1 MNDYFLKK
9 YFAPLPFA
17 PDDFNMPFS
26 TISPSSSDDKVCLVS
41 LISLY
46 SALVIKPCSF
56 TYNTALICLSLRP
69 MDFSILHYKYLF

>member
-1 MNDYFLKK
+1 MNDYFLRK
-9 YFAPLPFA
+9 YFA

-46 SALVIKPCSF
+46 GYETIAQINPSSNSYHNQRHI
-56 TYNTALICLSLRP
+56 LI
-69 MDFSILHYKYLF
+69 MFLHVKT

>member
-26 TISPSSSDDKVCLVS
+26 TISPSSSDDKVGLVS
-41 LISLY
+41 LIS
-46 SALVIKPCSF
+46 
-56 TYNTALICLSLRP
+56 
-69 MDFSILHYKYLF
+69 M